1 MYLCRAIDCVGDTA
15 KFWFGEQ
22 GDLTSAKRF
31 FRKGPGAS
39 WLRFQ

>member
-1 MYLCRAIDCVGDTA
+1 MYLYRAIDCVADA
-15 KFWFGEQ
+15 VEFWFGEQ
-22 GDLTSAKRF
+22 RDLTSAKRF